1 MNAPGGSRQYL
12 DPATISRLK
21 KLDLKAKLVV
31 EGFLTGLHRSPYHG
45 FSVEFAEHR
54 QYMPGDPIRDIDW
67 KVYGKTDRY
76 YIKQYEEE
84 TNLRAHLLVDISR
97 SMTFASEG
105 HLSKLEYA
113 KHLAAALS
121 YLLLHQ
127 QDSVGLVLFD
137 DAIRRYLPP
146 RSARRHLRVV
156 LRELES
162 LTPGRVTDVGRCLDH
177 MAERIRRRGLII
189 VLSDL
194 APDPEGPDLM
204 AEADRIVKALKHF
217 RYKKHEV
224 IVFHI
229 LDEHERTFPYQDET
243 GFVDLESGEEVIA
256 QPWVIAREY
265 REKLEEWSSILRRA
279 CGEQRIEF
287 VELTNQTPFDRALLR
302 FLEKRGRLH

>member
-1 MNAPGGSRQYL
+1 MSPTPSRQYL

-67 KVYGKTDRY
+67 KVFAKTDRY

-84 TNLRAHLLVDISR
+84 TNLRAHLLIDVSR
-97 SMTFASEG
+97 SMTFHSEG
-105 HLSKLEYA
+105 LISKLEYA
-113 KHLAAALS
+113 KYLAAAIS

-127 QDSVGLVLFD
+127 QDSVGMMLFD
-137 DAIRRYLPP
+137 DTIRRYIPP
-146 RSARRHLRVV
+146 RAARKHLKI
-156 LRELES
+156 LLSELDQ
-162 LTPGRVTDVGRCLDH
+162 LQPGQATDVGSCLH
-177 MAERIRRRGLII
+177 QMAERIRRRGLVMIF
-189 VLSDL
+189 SDL
-194 APDPEGPDLM
+194 MDDGA
-204 AEADRIVKALKHF
+204 RVIQALKHF

-229 LDEHERTFPYQDET
+229 LDEHERSFPYSEEL

-256 QPWVIAREY
+256 QPWVIADEY
-265 REKLEEWSSILRRA
+265 RAKLQAWTEELRRA
-279 CGEQRIEF
+279 CGEHHIEF